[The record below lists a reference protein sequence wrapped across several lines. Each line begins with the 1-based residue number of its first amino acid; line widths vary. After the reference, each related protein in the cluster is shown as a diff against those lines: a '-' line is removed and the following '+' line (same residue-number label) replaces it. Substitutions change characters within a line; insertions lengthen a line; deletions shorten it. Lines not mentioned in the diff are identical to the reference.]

1 MPRYLNKEKFKYEKR
16 KDLSVI
22 EPKSESSASGHIK

>member
-1 MPRYLNKEKFKYEKR
+1 MPRYLNKFKYEKR

-22 EPKSESSASGHIK
+22 EPKSESYASGHIK